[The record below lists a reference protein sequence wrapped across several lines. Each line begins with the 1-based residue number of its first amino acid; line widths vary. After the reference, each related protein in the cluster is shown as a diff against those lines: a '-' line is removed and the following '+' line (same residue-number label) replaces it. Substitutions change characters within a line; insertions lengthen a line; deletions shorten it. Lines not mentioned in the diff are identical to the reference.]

1 MTDPDRLL
9 VTLQHAADALG
20 VSRRTVRRLIAA
32 GELAS
37 GRIGRAWIHHHR
49 YARTPP

>member
-1 MTDPDRLL
+1 MTDSDRLL
-9 VTLQHAADALG
+9 VTLQQAAARL
-20 VSRRTVRRLIAA
+20 SISSRTVRRLIAA